1 MVRKL
6 TNNTGQYSL
15 WVILMLMIVL
25 VMLAVASLGFFSSP
39 ASAQAESDCPAGTLP
54 ITTV

>member
-1 MVRKL
+1 VVRKL

-39 ASAQAESDCPAGTLP
+39 ASA
-54 ITTV
+54 